1 MQREQLQLR
10 FNWQQWRSEAGDL
23 AALPKRVAARLLF
36 DVLLINRFEL
46 ALLELKGSGAVWG
59 PVHTSVGQEATA
71 AATVAALR
79 PADKFAATYRSHHQ
93 FLAKALQYR
102 VPPEWDAAAAP
113 LPEAGQE
120 VVRRTM
126 AEIMGLAPGYCGG
139 RGGSMH
145 LRYPEAG
152 FLGSNA
158 IVGGGVPLA
167 AGAAF
172 AERHAGSGNVVL
184 AFVGDGALQQGALHE
199 ALNMAGLWRLPLIC
213 FVENNRYAVA
223 TAVRESSAVADLSVR
238 AAAYA
243 MDGYLVDGSD
253 PAAIYQVV
261 RHAAGELR
269 AGGRPALIEAKCYRR
284 FHHAGDVPGSAFRYR
299 SRQEEA
305 EHARKEVTRVL
316 PEALRQADLLS
327 AAEVERIRGSSGQAV
342 AAAMEACAVR
352 EEGGR
357 WRVRAEL
364 WPEARSAADG
374 MRSAGGEWAGISFT
388 AFRSS
393 GGNGGATRALVYSD
407 AIAAVTGR
415 WLERDPRAVVFGEE
429 VANLGG
435 GAYGATKGLAAR
447 FPGRVVNTPIS
458 EGGFAGL
465 GFGAAQL
472 GMRVVVELMF
482 ADFALV
488 AADQLFNQISKGRH
502 MYGDTTEVPLVVRT
516 RIGTGLGYGAQHSM
530 DPVGLYGLFPGFRI
544 IAPATS
550 YDYVGLFNSA
560 MQSLDPVVVLEHH
573 ALYTQSFP
581 VPETDLDYF
590 LPLGRAELA
599 ARGDAL
605 TIVTYGH
612 LVGRCVA
619 LAERLRAQGAAPDV
633 IDLKTLDHVD
643 LDYAAIGASLA
654 RTGALLIVEEAAR
667 SHGIAA
673 AVAEQVQSRFFDEL
687 DAPVAVLT
695 SLDIS
700 PPVSR
705 ALELATLVSDEQ
717 IVAAAAAVANRTW
730 QPPAAN
736 GAAEGS
742 AVRGERGWQ

>member
-1 MQREQLQLR
+1 MKRKNLKPR
-10 FNWQQWRSEAGDL
+10 FNWQRWRSEADDL
-23 AALPKRVAARLLF
+23 AALPKRVAARMLF

-46 ALLELKGSGAVWG
+46 ALLELKGSDAVWG

-71 AATVAALR
+71 AATVAALS

-102 VPPEWDAAAAP
+102 VPADWDAAAAA
-113 LPEAGQE
+113 LPEEGLE

-167 AGAAF
+167 AGAAY
-172 AERHAGSGNVVL
+172 AERHTGSGNVVV
-184 AFVGDGALQQGALHE
+184 AFVGDGALHQGALHE

-213 FVENNRYAVA
+213 FVENNLYAVA
-223 TAVRESSAVADLSVR
+223 TSVQEASAVEDLSVR
-238 AAAYA
+238 AAAYD
-243 MDGYLVDGSD
+243 MDGYIVDGSD
-253 PAAIYQVV
+253 PVAIYQVV
-261 RHAAGELR
+261 RHVAGALR
-269 AGGRPALIEAKCYRR
+269 EGGRPALIEAKCYRR

-299 SRQEEA
+299 SREEEA
-305 EHARKEVTRVL
+305 EYARKEVTRVL
-316 PEALRQADLLS
+316 PAALEQAGTLS
-327 AAEVERIRGSSGQAV
+327 AAEVEQIRGSSEQAV
-342 AAAMEACAVR
+342 VAAMEACAAR
-352 EEGGR
+352 DGGGV
-357 WRVRAEL
+357 WSVRAEL
-364 WPEARSAADG
+364 WPEPQTAADG
-374 MRSAGGEWAGISFT
+374 MRSAGGEWAGISFS
-388 AFRSS
+388 AFRGSDA
-393 GGNGGATRALVYSD
+393 GNGGATRSLAYSD
-407 AIAAVTGR
+407 AIAAATGR
-415 WLERDPRAVVFGEE
+415 WLERDPRTIVFGEE

-435 GAYGATKGLAAR
+435 GAYGATKGLPAR
-447 FPGRVVNTPIS
+447 YPDRVINTPIS

-465 GFGAAQL
+465 GFGAAQIGL
-472 GMRVVVELMF
+472 RVVVEIMF

-502 MYGDTTEVPLVVRT
+502 MYGNTTEVPLVVRT

-550 YDYVGLFNSA
+550 FDYIGLFNSA

-581 VPETDLDYF
+581 VPEGELDYF
-590 LPLGRAELA
+590 LPLGQAEVVA
-599 ARGDAL
+599 QGDDL

-612 LVGRCVA
+612 MVGRCLA
-619 LAERLRAQGAAPDV
+619 LAERLQAEGAAADI

-643 LDYAAIGASLA
+643 LDYATIGASLA
-654 RTGALLIVEEAAR
+654 KTGAVLIVEEAAR

-673 AVAEQVQSRFFDEL
+673 TVADQVQRRFFDDL

-705 ALELATLVSDEQ
+705 ALELATLVSDDQ
-717 IVAAAAAVANRTW
+717 IAAAAVAVAQRTW
-730 QPPAAN
+730 Q
-736 GAAEGS
+736 
-742 AVRGERGWQ
+742 

>member
-1 MQREQLQLR
+1 MRQEQLR
-10 FNWQQWRSEAGDL
+10 PTFTWQRWRSEQDDL
-23 AALPKRVAARLLF
+23 AALPEGVAARMLF

-46 ALLELKGSGAVWG
+46 ALLELKGSDAVWG

-71 AATVAALR
+71 AGVVAALH

-102 VPPEWDAAAAP
+102 VPPEWNPAAHQ
-113 LPEAGQE
+113 LPEAGLE

-145 LRYPEAG
+145 LRYAEAG
-152 FLGSNA
+152 FLGANA
-158 IVGGGVPLA
+158 IVAGGLPLA
-167 AGAAF
+167 AGAAY
-172 AERHAGSGNVVL
+172 AEKQAGSGGVVVG
-184 AFVGDGALQQGALHE
+184 FVGDGALHQGALHE
-199 ALNMAGLWRLPLIC
+199 ALNMAGLWKLPLIC

-223 TAVRESSAVADLSVR
+223 TSVREASAVPDLSVR
-238 AAAYA
+238 AAAYD
-243 MDGYLVDGSD
+243 MDGYIVDGSD
-253 PAAIYQVV
+253 PVAIYRLVSHV
-261 RHAAGELR
+261 ADGLR
-269 AGGRPALIEAKCYRR
+269 GGGRPAMIEAKCYRR

-299 SRQEEA
+299 SREEEA
-305 EHARKEVTRVL
+305 DFAAREVTRVL
-316 PEALRQADLLS
+316 PEAVQAAGVLS
-327 AAEVERIRGSSGQAV
+327 AQQVAHIRATGEQAV
-342 AAAMEACAVR
+342 QAAMDACAVKDD
-352 EEGGR
+352 GGA
-357 WRVRAEL
+357 WAVRAEL
-364 WPEARSAADG
+364 WPRPESASDG
-374 MRSAGGEWAGISFT
+374 MRSAGGEWQGISFV
-388 AFRSS
+388 APRDLAA
-393 GGNGGATRALVYSD
+393 GGELTYSD

-415 WLERDPRAVVFGEE
+415 WLERDPRAIVFGEE

-435 GAYGATKGLAAR
+435 GAYGATRGLPER
-447 FPGRVVNTPIS
+447 FPDRVINTPIS

-472 GMRVVVELMF
+472 GMRVVVEIMF

-502 MYGDTTEVPLVVRT
+502 MYGNTTEVPLVVRT

-544 IAPATS
+544 IAPANS
-550 YDYVGLFNSA
+550 YDYIGLFNSA
-560 MQSLDPVVVLEHH
+560 MQSLDPVVILEHH
-573 ALYTQSFP
+573 ALYTQSCS
-581 VPETDLDYF
+581 VPEGDLDYF
-590 LPLGRAELA
+590 LPLGQAEVVA
-599 ARGDAL
+599 QGGDL

-612 LVGRCVA
+612 LVGRCRG
-619 LAERLRAQGAAPDV
+619 LAERMRAEGANAEV

-643 LDYAAIGASLA
+643 LDYATIGASLA
-654 RTGALLIVEEAAR
+654 RTGAVLIVEEAAR

-673 AVAEQVQSRFFDEL
+673 TVAEQVQSRFFDDL

-705 ALELATLVSDEQ
+705 ALELATLVSDDQ
-717 IVAAAAAVANRTW
+717 IVAAAVAVAQRTW
-730 QPPAAN
+730 Q
-736 GAAEGS
+736 
-742 AVRGERGWQ
+742 